1 MAMELVYHC
10 KKNGRDY
17 VYKSDA
23 TLETPQDMYSW
34 RKGVNEYADNY
45 HASVTRKGQ
54 NAFAG
59 SDDEFAAKITELCEE
74 AHARWH
80 TGDVPGNRAPTD
92 PKVLAARKLAAD
104 ILSAGGVEQWM
115 ALHAATSTL
124 IPAKKPGKAA

>member
-1 MAMELVYHC
+1 MELVYHC

-17 VYKSDA
+17 VYKSGA
-23 TLETPQDMYSW
+23 ELTAPQDIYSW

-45 HASVTRKGQ
+45 HASLTRKGQ

-59 SDDEFAAKITELCEE
+59 SDEEFATKITELCEE

-92 PKVLAARKLAAD
+92 PKVTAARKLATE
-104 ILSAGGVEQWM
+104 ILAAGGVEQWM
-115 ALHAATSTL
+115 QLNAATTL
-124 IPAKKPGKAA
+124 IPAKKKSAA